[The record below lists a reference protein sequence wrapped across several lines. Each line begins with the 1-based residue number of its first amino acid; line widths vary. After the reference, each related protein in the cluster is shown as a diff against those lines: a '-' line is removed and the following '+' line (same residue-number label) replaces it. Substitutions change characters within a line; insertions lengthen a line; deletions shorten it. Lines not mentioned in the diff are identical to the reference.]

1 MSKNKGLR
9 IGSYRIQPLGLT
21 VLIVLLLIAVAAVV
35 VFAVNPGD
43 VKYTLFPTP
52 SPTPSP
58 TPAPTPTP
66 SPSPSPTPT
75 PAPTPRSATIRS
87 LGEIAVQTD
96 ILKAAKTADGYDFSQ
111 MFTYVSDI
119 MGNADYTVAD
129 VEGSMGGTVNVSG
142 ETLMHT
148 PASIITALKDCGVD
162 MLNLANDHSLDGNL
176 NDLLAAI
183 QNCKDAGMDYVGAAA
198 SADEKKQAKVVD
210 INGIKV
216 GFVAYTESLNGLEK
230 KVSSD
235 ALKYGINLISKSNAK
250 KDIQA
255 CRDAGA
261 EVVVAYV
268 SWGDVGKRDITDSQK
283 EIAKALATFGADVI
297 IGYNPHVIQPA
308 AWFEI
313 KNKDGEITQRTLC
326 LFATGNL
333 LCASREQ
340 YSDSGVIFQF
350 TLQEKD
356 DFSGI
361 EVVNPVYIPTYIW
374 QVDLEDDTTAATD
387 GDPVPADAI
396 PAADNADD
404 GTADTADTTDTADTG
419 ATASI
424 PSVFKIT
431 LDENGKETTASNSGK
446 DDAKDAS
453 ADTTTTVT
461 DPALSGA
468 AKFDYRVVAAGQWLE
483 SAPDGMNYTQFSRMR
498 AVFAEAQSILGTDVA
513 SVAAE

>member
-21 VLIVLLLIAVAAVV
+21 VLIVLLLAAIAAVV

-43 VKYTLFPTP
+43 VKYALFPTP
-52 SPTPSP
+52 SPTPTP

-66 SPSPSPTPT
+66 TPTPSPTPT

-87 LGEIAVQTD
+87 LGEIAIQTD
-96 ILKAAKTADGYDFSQ
+96 ILKAAKTVDGYDFSS
-111 MFTYVSDI
+111 MFSYISDV

-162 MLNLANDHSLDGNL
+162 MLNLANDHSLDGDL

-230 KVSSD
+230 KVKSD

-261 EVVVAYV
+261 EVIIAYV
-268 SWGDVGKRDITDSQK
+268 SWGEVGQREVNSNQQK
-283 EIAKALATFGADVI
+283 IAKALVSAGADVI
-297 IGYNPHVIQPA
+297 VGYNPHVIQPA
-308 AWFEI
+308 MWIEM
-313 KNKDGEITQRTLC
+313 KDKDGNVTKRTLC
-326 LFATGNL
+326 ICATGNF
-333 LCASREQ
+333 LCASNEQ

-361 EVVNPVYIPTYIW
+361 DVVNPVYIPTYVW
-374 QVDLEDDTTAATD
+374 QISTADPSAASDDTI
-387 GDPVPADAI
+387 PADAI
-396 PAADNADD
+396 TAPDDTAAAADD
-404 GTADTADTTDTADTG
+404 
-419 ATASI
+419 ATAAATSN
-424 PSVFKIT
+424 PSVMEFT
-431 LDENGKETTASNSGK
+431 VDENGNETTASDKQTAK
-446 DDAKDAS
+446 DDAQTGA
-453 ADTTTTVT
+453 TTTDTISG
-461 DPALSGA
+461 PADY
-468 AKFDYRVVAAGQWLE
+468 DYRVLAAGQWLE
-483 SAPDGMNYTQFSRMR
+483 GAPDGMSYSQYSRLKE
-498 AVFAEAQSILGTDVA
+498 VWAEAQSILGTDVA
-513 SVAAE
+513 SVSAE